1 MCIYYA
7 LSNCTMSTKSVSGI
21 LFTSKLHV
29 SDITIAINTLNDNTL
44 NIFSPTSSKYTDVDS
59 NSRERKTNF

>member
-1 MCIYYA
+1 
-7 LSNCTMSTKSVSGI
+7 MSTKSVSGI